1 MGTKKLSSVT
11 LARLRF
17 AEHHSDARELL
28 WSVMFG
34 NEQQRPIAACQSLA
48 SCSTFKKS
56 P

>member
-1 MGTKKLSSVT
+1 MSVFRQPVEYA
-11 LARLRF
+11 LDVA
-17 AEHHSDARELL
+17 ADDADARELL

-34 NEQQRPIAACQSLA
+34 NEQQRPTAACQSLA